1 MKLGVH
7 AKRDYA
13 AQILDQE
20 LRASHAG
27 ETGAVFIYRG
37 ALAANALLKPFRS
50 KSTHLA
56 LQSFATQH
64 LKTEQAH
71 VALFE
76 GDLPH
81 FRGSFFLIFWM
92 VAGFLTGFVPGLL
105 GANWFYYT
113 IFCVERFVDEHY
125 ESQCA
130 GLATLGAQY
139 RDVITTFTH
148 CQQEEQH
155 HRDEALNAM
164 TQKPNQAMKIWG
176 AMVDIGSK
184 IAVSVAKRI

>member
-1 MKLGVH
+1 MKAGAHV
-7 AKRDYA
+7 KRDSA
-13 AQILDQE
+13 TQQLDQE

-37 ALAANALLKPFRS
+37 ALAANILMKPFRS
-50 KSTHLA
+50 NSTYSR

-64 LKTEQAH
+64 LKTEQSH
-71 VALFE
+71 VAMFE
-76 GDLPH
+76 NELPH
-81 FRGSFFLIFWM
+81 FRGSFLLLFWI
-92 VAGFLTGFVPGLL
+92 VAGFVTGFLPTLL

-113 IFCVERFVDEHY
+113 IYCVERFVDEHY

-139 RDVITTFTH
+139 RDVVTTFRQ

-164 TQKPNQAMKIWG
+164 TRPPNKVMKMWG
-176 AMVDIGSK
+176 AMVDNGSK
-184 IAVSVAKRI
+184 VAVSVAKRI

>member
-1 MKLGVH
+1 MKSEVQV
-7 AKRDYA
+7 KRDYA

-37 ALAANALLKPFRS
+37 ALAAHALLKPFRS
-50 KSTHLA
+50 KSTYNA
-56 LQSFATQH
+56 LHAFATQH
-64 LKTEQAH
+64 LKTEQSH

-76 GDLPH
+76 EDLPN
-81 FRGSFFLIFWM
+81 FRGSFLLIFWM
-92 VAGFLTGFVPGLL
+92 IAGFLTGFIPALL

-113 IFCVERFVDEHY
+113 IYCVERFVDEHY

-130 GLATLGAQY
+130 DLATLGAQY
-139 RDVITTFTH
+139 HDVVTTFTQ

-155 HRDEALNAM
+155 HRDEALDAM
-164 TQKPNQAMKIWG
+164 TRKPNRAMKVWG

-184 IAVSVAKRI
+184 LAVSVAKKI